1 MIPVYLDNHPA
12 GSSTRPLVHYAQLND
27 AKDHFVNYD
36 FGSAEENLDHY
47 GAESPPEYDLTRV
60 TAKTALYLGDMD
72 STATIPDGEHL
83 RDVLPN
89 VIKFEVLRD
98 CSHMDFAI
106 AVQAREQIYDQI
118 LQVMAE
124 IQTQTIHL

>member
-27 AKDHFVNYD
+27 ANDRFVNYD
-36 FGSAEENLDHY
+36 FGSPQDNLDHY
-47 GAESPPEYDLTRV
+47 GVESPPEYDLTRV
-60 TAKTALYLGDMD
+60 TAKTAIYVGDID
-72 STATIPDGEHL
+72 ATATVPDGEHL

-89 VIKFEVLRD
+89 VIKFEVLPD

-106 AVQAREQIYDQI
+106 ALQAREQIYDQI

-124 IQTQTIHL
+124 IRTQNK